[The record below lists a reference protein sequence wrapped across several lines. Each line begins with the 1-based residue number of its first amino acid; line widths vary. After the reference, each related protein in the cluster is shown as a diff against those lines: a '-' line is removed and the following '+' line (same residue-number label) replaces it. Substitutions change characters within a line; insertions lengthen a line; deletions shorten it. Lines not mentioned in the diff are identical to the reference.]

1 MNTLN
6 IEVMGRKIALSAP
19 EEETDILREAV
30 RMLNN
35 KIETVR
41 AQNSV
46 MESET
51 VIIFAA
57 LNLVHDFLRDQGRNR
72 FDSDEAEKFVD
83 HMIQICQKHILP
95 VEHN

>member
-30 RMLNN
+30 RMLNS

-41 AQNSV
+41 AQNTV

-72 FDSDEAEKFVD
+72 FDCDEAENFLD
-83 HMIQICQKHILP
+83 HMIQICQQQVQP
-95 VEHN
+95 PANN